1 MDLELSVQQ
10 LASMGLEVL
19 HPDVLLSPRFGQSE
33 LSPHAKVRPL
43 LNKPKRALSRM
54 PSRSE
59 RCERQTDGVG
69 DQGDVFCSPTGSNTG
84 ALPTRQFSR
93 RELHHICFGARVGR
107 SPGTGCRSAIIGKPP
122 YLASFHP
129 SLCPPDWA
137 KRRLSPRHPGVSR
150 SAAVQRG
157 PTRSAAPAAA
167 LAASCGARSRCRS
180 RLVPRWVRGRERQR
194 ELCLPPQNRL
204 CQVLWFGL
212 RPNHS

>member
-1 MDLELSVQQ
+1 MVSSHVATLLNSYLAGQCTLSRDRDDTEMALMDLELSVQQ

-93 RELHHICFGARVGR
+93 RELHLFW
-107 SPGTGCRSAIIGKPP
+107 GT
-122 YLASFHP
+122 
-129 SLCPPDWA
+129 
-137 KRRLSPRHPGVSR
+137 
-150 SAAVQRG
+150 
-157 PTRSAAPAAA
+157 
-167 LAASCGARSRCRS
+167 CGAQPRD
-180 RLVPRWVRGRERQR
+180 RLQERYHR
-194 ELCLPPQNRL
+194 
-204 CQVLWFGL
+204 
-212 RPNHS
+212 